1 MTPAR
6 LAVPAGRL
14 VPRIPAR
21 RRPSRVAVREA
32 AVAYAFL
39 APVLVGF
46 LVFVLGPAV
55 AAVGLSF
62 YHYDILSPP
71 RFAGWANYVRFV
83 RDPRLPAIYWNT
95 VVYVVWYVALT
106 TVGGLALAVA
116 ADRPLG
122 ALWRYLIR
130 TSYFFPVLTSLASVS
145 LVWQYLY
152 NTDFG
157 ILNYYLGRLGVA
169 RIPWLTSSGWALPSI
184 ILLGVWKNVGF
195 NFILFVAGLQNI
207 PRHLYEAA
215 HIDGAGRMATFR
227 YVTLPSLTPVL
238 FFTVVWGLIN
248 AFQIFDA
255 PFILTTGGPGDA
267 SRTVVMY
274 IYETGFRFFQMGYAS
289 TVALSLFAVVV
300 VLTAIQFRLGRI
312 WVFYQ

>member
-1 MTPAR
+1 
-6 LAVPAGRL
+6 
-14 VPRIPAR
+14 
-21 RRPSRVAVREA
+21 
-32 AVAYAFL
+32 
-39 APVLVGF
+39 
-46 LVFVLGPAV
+46 
-55 AAVGLSF
+55 
-62 YHYDILSPP
+62 
-71 RFAGWANYVRFV
+71 
-83 RDPRLPAIYWNT
+83 
-95 VVYVVWYVALT
+95 
-106 TVGGLALAVA
+106 
-116 ADRPLG
+116 
-122 ALWRYLIR
+122 
-130 TSYFFPVLTSLASVS
+130 VLTSLASVS

-157 ILNYYLGRLGVA
+157 IMNYYLGLIGVP
-169 RIPWLTSSGWALPSI
+169 RIPWLTSSRAVIPSI

-215 HIDGAGRMATFR
+215 SIDGAGRMAAFR

-248 AFQIFDA
+248 AFQVFDS
-255 PFILTTGGPGDA
+255 PYILTSGGPGDS

-289 TVALSLFAVVV
+289 SVALSLFAVVV
-300 VLTAIQFRLGRI
+300 ILTAIQFRLGRV

>member
-1 MTPAR
+1 MRSALLSPA
-6 LAVPAGRL
+6 AAS
-14 VPRIPAR
+14 R
-21 RRPSRVAVREA
+21 RRRASPVRRHEVR
-32 AVAYAFL
+32 VAYAFL

-46 LVFVLGPAV
+46 AVFVLGPAV
-55 AAVGLSF
+55 AAVVLSF
-62 YHYDILSPP
+62 FHYDVMTPP
-71 RFAGWANYVRFV
+71 RFAGWSNYVRLF
-83 RDPRLPAIYWNT
+83 RDTRLPGIYWNT
-95 VVYVVWYVALT
+95 AVYVVWYVALT
-106 TVGGLALAVA
+106 TVFGLALAVA
-116 ADRPLG
+116 ADRPMR

-157 ILNYYLGRLGVA
+157 IINYYLGQTGIPG
-169 RIPWLTSSGWALPSI
+169 IPWLTSSQAAIPSI
-184 ILLGVWKNVGF
+184 VFLGVWKNVGF

-215 HIDGAGRMATFR
+215 SIDGAGRVNTFR

-248 AFQIFDA
+248 AFQVFDS
-255 PFILTTGGPGDA
+255 PYILTSGGPGDS

-289 TVALSLFAVVV
+289 SVALSLFAVVV
-300 VLTAIQFRLGRI
+300 VLTAIQFRLSRV
-312 WVFYQ
+312 WVFYQGER

>member
-1 MTPAR
+1 MEGGATGGLGSLAHPRRSPAR
-6 LAVPAGRL
+6 
-14 VPRIPAR
+14 AR
-21 RRPSRVAVREA
+21 ETR
-32 AVAYAFL
+32 VAYAFL

-46 LVFVLGPAV
+46 VVFVLGPAV
-55 AAVGLSF
+55 AAVALSF
-62 YHYDILSPP
+62 FDYDILTPP
-71 RFAGWANYVRFV
+71 RFAGWANYARALQ
-83 RDPRLPAIYWNT
+83 DPRLPRIYLNT
-95 VVYVVWYVALT
+95 VVYVVWYVMLT
-106 TVGGLALAVA
+106 TVVGLALAVA
-116 ADRPLG
+116 ADRPMR

-152 NTDFG
+152 STDFG
-157 ILNYYLGRLGVA
+157 IINYYLGRVGV
-169 RIPWLTSSGWALPSI
+169 RPIPWLTSSQWAISSI
-184 ILLGVWKNVGF
+184 IVLGVWKNVGF

-215 HIDGAGRMATFR
+215 AIDGAGRVGSFR

-238 FFTVVWGLIN
+238 FFTIVWGLIN
-248 AFQIFDA
+248 AFQVFDS
-255 PFILTTGGPGDA
+255 PFILTAGGPGDA

-289 TVALSLFAVVV
+289 TIALSLFVVVV
-300 VLTAIQFRLGRI
+300 VLTALQFRLGRV

>member
-1 MTPAR
+1 MRP
-6 LAVPAGRL
+6 AVPA
-14 VPRIPAR
+14 PAAAPR
-21 RRPSRVAVREA
+21 RRPSPVRRHEA
-32 AVAYAFL
+32 RVAYAFL

-46 LVFVLGPAV
+46 AVFVLGPAV

-62 YHYDILSPP
+62 FHYDVMTPP
-71 RFAGWANYVRFV
+71 RFAGWSNYVRLF
-83 RDPRLPAIYWNT
+83 RDTRLPGIYWNT

-106 TVGGLALAVA
+106 TVLGLALAVA
-116 ADRPLG
+116 ADRPMR
-122 ALWRYLIR
+122 AVWRYLIR

-157 ILNYYLGRLGVA
+157 IFNYYLGQIGIP
-169 RIPWLTSSGWALPSI
+169 RIPWLTSSGAAIPSI

-215 HIDGAGRMATFR
+215 SIDGAGRTATFR

-248 AFQIFDA
+248 AFQVFDS
-255 PFILTTGGPGDA
+255 PYILTSGGPGDA

-289 TVALSLFAVVV
+289 SVALSLFAVVV
-300 VLTAIQFRLGRI
+300 VLTAIQFRLSRV

>member
-1 MTPAR
+1 MRP
-6 LAVPAGRL
+6 AVPAQAAA
-14 VPRIPAR
+14 PR
-21 RRPSRVAVREA
+21 RRPSPVRRHEA
-32 AVAYAFL
+32 RVAYAFL

-46 LVFVLGPAV
+46 AVFVLGPAV

-62 YHYDILSPP
+62 FHYDVMTPP
-71 RFAGWANYVRFV
+71 RFAGWSNYVRLF
-83 RDPRLPAIYWNT
+83 RDTRLPGIYWNT

-106 TVGGLALAVA
+106 TVLGLALAVA
-116 ADRPLG
+116 ADRPMR
-122 ALWRYLIR
+122 AVWRYLIR

-157 ILNYYLGRLGVA
+157 IFNYYLGRIGIP
-169 RIPWLTSSGWALPSI
+169 RIPWLTSSGAAIPSI

-215 HIDGAGRMATFR
+215 SIDGAGRTATFR

-248 AFQIFDA
+248 AFQVFDS
-255 PFILTTGGPGDA
+255 PYILTSGGPGDA

-289 TVALSLFAVVV
+289 SVALSLFVVVV
-300 VLTAIQFRLGRI
+300 VLTAIQFRLSRV

>member
-1 MTPAR
+1 MQPAVS
-6 LAVPAGRL
+6 VPEVAL
-14 VPRIPAR
+14 H
-21 RRPSRVAVREA
+21 RRPSPIRRHEA
-32 AVAYAFL
+32 RVAYAFL
-39 APVLVGF
+39 APVLLGF
-46 LVFVLGPAV
+46 AVFVFGPAV

-62 YHYDILSPP
+62 FHYDVMTPP
-71 RFAGWANYVRFV
+71 RFAGWANYARLF
-83 RDPRLPAIYWNT
+83 RDTRLPGIYWNT
-95 VVYVVWYVALT
+95 VVYVVWYVGLT
-106 TVGGLALAVA
+106 TVIGLALAVA
-116 ADRPLG
+116 ADRPMR
-122 ALWRYLIR
+122 AIWRYLIR

-157 ILNYYLGRLGVA
+157 IINYYLGQVGIP
-169 RIPWLTSSGWALPSI
+169 RIPWLTSSRSVIPSI
-184 ILLGVWKNVGF
+184 ILLGVWKNLGF

-215 HIDGAGRMATFR
+215 SIDGAGRVATFR

-248 AFQIFDA
+248 AFQVFDS
-255 PFILTTGGPGDA
+255 PYILTSGGPGDS

-289 TVALSLFAVVV
+289 SVALSLFAVVV
-300 VLTAIQFRLGRI
+300 VLTAIQFRLSRV

>member
-1 MTPAR
+1 
-6 LAVPAGRL
+6 
-14 VPRIPAR
+14 
-21 RRPSRVAVREA
+21 
-32 AVAYAFL
+32 
-39 APVLVGF
+39 
-46 LVFVLGPAV
+46 
-55 AAVGLSF
+55 
-62 YHYDILSPP
+62 
-71 RFAGWANYVRFV
+71 
-83 RDPRLPAIYWNT
+83 
-95 VVYVVWYVALT
+95 
-106 TVGGLALAVA
+106 
-116 ADRPLG
+116 
-122 ALWRYLIR
+122 
-130 TSYFFPVLTSLASVS
+130 VLTSLASVS

-157 ILNYYLGRLGVA
+157 IINYYLGQIGIA
-169 RIPWLTSSGWALPSI
+169 RIPWLTSSRSAIPSI

-215 HIDGAGRMATFR
+215 SIDGAGRLATFR

-248 AFQIFDA
+248 AFQVFDS
-255 PFILTTGGPGDA
+255 PYILTSGGPGDS

-289 TVALSLFAVVV
+289 SVALSLFAVVV
-300 VLTAIQFRLGRI
+300 VLTAIQFRLSRV